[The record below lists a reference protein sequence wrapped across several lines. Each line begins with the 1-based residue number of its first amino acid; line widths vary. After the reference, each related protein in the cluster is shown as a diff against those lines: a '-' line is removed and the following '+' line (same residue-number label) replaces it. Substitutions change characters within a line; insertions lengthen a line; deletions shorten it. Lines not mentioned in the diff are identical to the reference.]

1 MGVVP
6 PPRAAPGDARSNEE
20 LVQAAGTGLRWIGH
34 ARIVIEIALF
44 ASMILLARL
53 IPPAEFGIF
62 AVVVIVQELALTMP
76 MEGIGS
82 ALVQRRSIG
91 REHLEGGMVLS
102 LLVGVLLAVA
112 TIVLAVVVVDP
123 VFGERTAELVMLA
136 SPWYLMGAIYAVPY
150 ATLRRRLDFPRLSLI
165 DLALN
170 LVRAAAAIGLALY
183 GLDAEA
189 LILGGMVGM
198 AAALALALAFAP
210 PPLPRLRP
218 QAMRDLLPYG
228 GPAALA
234 TVAWTGFRN
243 GDYAIIGAKLGAA
256 QAGLYWRGYMLS
268 VEYPRK
274 VGALMNQIA
283 FPVLARTG
291 GADEMQALRQ
301 RMAQLLT
308 VVLFPLLV
316 VLALLAP
323 VLVPW
328 AFGPNWQG
336 AVLPT
341 QILALG
347 GAVVLVTDGVG
358 AALMA
363 AGRARALLGY
373 GVAHFAVY
381 AGIVFAVASH
391 GLVVVAI
398 AASVVHTV
406 FMVIAYQVLL
416 RGGATAA
423 LRLLWGD
430 IAPAT
435 VCCAALLAAAAP
447 AQLALQ
453 ALEAPVLVHVAGVGL
468 AGAAAYLLAL
478 RWWFPRAA
486 ADLAA
491 AVGRIVPSGFAAAPL
506 RRLAGGVSRSA

>member
-6 PPRAAPGDARSNEE
+6 PPPAAPGDARSNEE

-218 QAMRDLLPYG
+218 QAT
-228 GPAALA
+228 A
-234 TVAWTGFRN
+234 TTRSSARSSERRRRACT
-243 GDYAIIGAKLGAA
+243 GAA
-256 QAGLYWRGYMLS
+256 TCCRS
-268 VEYPRK
+268 S
-274 VGALMNQIA
+274 
-283 FPVLARTG
+283 T
-291 GADEMQALRQ
+291 
-301 RMAQLLT
+301 
-308 VVLFPLLV
+308 
-316 VLALLAP
+316 
-323 VLVPW
+323 
-328 AFGPNWQG
+328 
-336 AVLPT
+336 
-341 QILALG
+341 
-347 GAVVLVTDGVG
+347 
-358 AALMA
+358 
-363 AGRARALLGY
+363 RAR
-373 GVAHFAVY
+373 
-381 AGIVFAVASH
+381 
-391 GLVVVAI
+391 
-398 AASVVHTV
+398 
-406 FMVIAYQVLL
+406 
-416 RGGATAA
+416 
-423 LRLLWGD
+423 
-430 IAPAT
+430 
-435 VCCAALLAAAAP
+435 
-447 AQLALQ
+447 
-453 ALEAPVLVHVAGVGL
+453 
-468 AGAAAYLLAL
+468 
-478 RWWFPRAA
+478 
-486 ADLAA
+486 
-491 AVGRIVPSGFAAAPL
+491 
-506 RRLAGGVSRSA
+506 SAR